1 MMASF
6 YELLSLMSNWLIK
19 RGVKKNQAQDYVTS
33 LYLALSEY
41 AVLNSK
47 KDLRRLVKDSQTPNG
62 LNEQGV
68 RELKK
73 RGFFKLTE
81 KTLNSILKRLNKV

>member
-1 MMASF
+1 MCIRDR
-6 YELLSLMSNWLIK
+6 SNWLIK

-47 KDLRRLVKDSQTPNG
+47 KDL
-62 LNEQGV
+62 LNRNRALYAPTNKQKGN
-68 RELKK
+68 KK
-73 RGFFKLTE
+73 
-81 KTLNSILKRLNKV
+81 ILKFIKLRSSKKHFSKVYRKNK